1 MKHFKNSLFFSIIF
15 SLIFF
20 TNCLDD
26 IDDNFILQKLKG
38 YYMFKATSELNPSGT
53 TIIQIK
59 DEKLFWSVLTDSC
72 KYDNSSSLIL
82 DTITNHTS
90 TEYTG
95 IYQVIGINEATNEL
109 SPILK
114 SNDIIKVFFQTG
126 YFDPLYYNSKD
137 YYLRLTVTNNGDG
150 IDFIIEPGKWD
161 NSSTDRCFY
170 NINFIFNNGC
180 IAVDRSF
187 IYTFTKMNSETMIDD
202 LIQFPNCN

>member
-1 MKHFKNSLFFSIIF
+1 MNHFKNSLFFSIIF

-20 TNCLDD
+20 SNCLDD
-26 IDDNFILQKLKG
+26 IDDNFILQKLNG
-38 YYMFKATSELNPSGT
+38 YYSLKATSELNPSGT

-59 DEKLFWSVLTDSC
+59 NEKLFWSVLTDSC

-95 IYQVIGINEATNEL
+95 IYQVIGTAKDTNEL

-114 SNDIIKVFFQTG
+114 SNEIVKVFFQTG
-126 YFDPLYYNSKD
+126 YFDPLYFNSKD

-150 IDFIIEPGKWD
+150 IDFILEPGKWD
-161 NSSTDRCFY
+161 NSGTDRCFY
-170 NINFIFNNGC
+170 NINFISNNGC
-180 IAVDRSF
+180 VAVDRSF
-187 IYTFTKMNSETMIDD
+187 VYTFAKMNSGTMIDD

>member
-1 MKHFKNSLFFSIIF
+1 MNHFKNSLFFSIIF

-26 IDDNFILQKLKG
+26 TDDNFILQKLNG
-38 YYMFKATSELNPSGT
+38 YYALKATSELNPSGT

-59 DEKLFWSVLTDSC
+59 NEKLFWSVLRDSC

-187 IYTFTKMNSETMIDD
+187 IYTFTKINSETMIDD

>member
-1 MKHFKNSLFFSIIF
+1 MNHFKNSLFFSIIF
-15 SLIFF
+15 SFIFF
-20 TNCLDD
+20 TNCLED
-26 IDDNFILQKLKG
+26 IDDNFILQKLNG
-38 YYMFKATSELNPSGT
+38 YYALKATSELNPSGT

-59 DEKLFWSVLTDSC
+59 NEKLFWSVLTDSC

-95 IYQVIGINEATNEL
+95 IYQVIGITEDTNEL

-114 SNDIIKVFFQTG
+114 SNEIVKVFFQTG
-126 YFDPLYYNSKD
+126 YFDPLYFNSKD

-150 IDFIIEPGKWD
+150 IDFILEPGKWD
-161 NSSTDRCFY
+161 NSSADRCFY
-170 NINFIFNNGC
+170 NINFISNNGC
-180 IAVDRSF
+180 VAVDRSF
-187 IYTFTKMNSETMIDD
+187 IYTFTKMNSETMIDN